1 MTTWFAT
8 ERTGS
13 AVGIGAYEIMVE
25 SPFVNTS
32 TTEDKVIGKQCSSEQ
47 LEVTNIVISIVEV
60 VVVVSSLLDFLPT
73 YCVVIEVAI
82 GVTEVLIIEVVL
94 ETLFVEDD
102 LDEELLFV
110 EDLAGKL
117 EPFIVET
124 VVVTLDNDADEDD
137 VLVVVVVVVVLL
149 LLLLLLLL
157 LVAAAAA
164 VAVVVFSGAS
174 VVNGQYVV

>member
-32 TTEDKVIGKQCSSEQ
+32 TTEDNVIGKQCSSEQ

-82 GVTEVLIIEVVL
+82 GVTDVLIIEVVL
-94 ETLFVEDD
+94 ETLFAEDD
-102 LDEELLFV
+102 LDEEILVV

-124 VVVTLDNDADEDD
+124 VVVTLDNEADEDD
-137 VLVVVVVVVVLL
+137 VLVVVVVVLL
-149 LLLLLLLL
+149 LLLLG
-157 LVAAAAA
+157 AAAA